1 MTQYCTC
8 QFAEIG
14 KIICA
19 VCQSESGKKK
29 REKPLDIALDQAP
42 SIRGRIKGDGN
53 CFFRAVAQEI
63 TGRQEDIADLRALVT
78 SYMAHNPAQLSCYLT
93 SSETMGQYLQTTK
106 MDQQK
111 VWATEIEIYG
121 TANLLGTMTFVY
133 CPSGISNKWLRFA
146 PKECHD
152 DNSHAREC
160 LYLCNLS
167 EHFETVKRMQ
177 HIDHSD

>member
-1 MTQYCTC
+1 M
-8 QFAEIG
+8 QFV
-14 KIICA
+14 K
-19 VCQSESGKKK
+19 VNRGKKK

-42 SIRGRIKGDGN
+42 SIRGRIKGDGD

-63 TGRQEDIADLRALVT
+63 TGRQEDHAELRVLVT

-93 SSETMGQYLQTTK
+93 SSETMGQYLRTTK
-106 MDQQK
+106 MDQK
-111 VWATEIEIYG
+111 NVWATEIEIYG
-121 TANLLGTMTFVY
+121 TATICLAQRLLCIVLQAPATIGCM
-133 CPSGISNKWLRFA
+133 RFA

>member
-78 SYMAHNPAQLSCYLT
+78 IIHGSQSC
-93 SSETMGQYLQTTK
+93 SA
-106 MDQQK
+106 
-111 VWATEIEIYG
+111 V
-121 TANLLGTMTFVY
+121 LL
-133 CPSGISNKWLRFA
+133 PDI
-146 PKECHD
+146 
-152 DNSHAREC
+152 
-160 LYLCNLS
+160 
-167 EHFETVKRMQ
+167 
-177 HIDHSD
+177 I